1 MDECTIQVAAE
12 KLIYNGTAQTPGVTI
27 TYEGKAL
34 TEGQDYT
41 LSYAKNTDAGMANVV
56 IQGKGIYTGEAYK
69 TFEIARADASVSVS
83 SKTVKISG
91 NQFIALKPGKAVI
104 TISAK
109 QGQNYN
115 ALPATKVTITVRPLN
130 TTGVALKSVRKGQ
143 AKVSWKP
150 VKSISGYQI
159 QYSTSANIKKAKSV
173 MAKSN
178 AKNVTLKKLSSKKN
192 CYIRIRIYKTVK
204 GKKYYS
210 GWSTVKNVKTR

>member
-1 MDECTIQVAAE
+1 MKKST
-12 KLIYNGTAQTPGVTI
+12 KRT
-27 TYEGKAL
+27 
-34 TEGQDYT
+34 
-41 LSYAKNTDAGMANVV
+41 TDKKTVP

-130 TTGVALKSVRKGQ
+130 TTGGCPEISQKG
-143 AKVSWKP
+143 SG
-150 VKSISGYQI
+150 KSILEACEIHQWIPDSV
-159 QYSTSANIKKAKSV
+159 QYFCKHEKS
-173 MAKSN
+173 KI
-178 AKNVTLKKLSSKKN
+178 
-192 CYIRIRIYKTVK
+192 CY
-204 GKKYYS
+204 GKE
-210 GWSTVKNVKTR
+210 

>member
-1 MDECTIQVAAE
+1 M
-12 KLIYNGTAQTPGVTI
+12 
-27 TYEGKAL
+27 
-34 TEGQDYT
+34 
-41 LSYAKNTDAGMANVV
+41 
-56 IQGKGIYTGEAYK
+56 IQGKGTYTGKVYK

-83 SKTVKISG
+83 SKTVTVGKKKLTLADWMTTDGNVTYKSSDPKTVKISG

-150 VKSISGYQI
+150 VK
-159 QYSTSANIKKAKSV
+159 
-173 MAKSN
+173 
-178 AKNVTLKKLSSKKN
+178 KLSSKKK
-192 CYIRIRIYKTVK
+192 CYIRIRTYKTIK

-210 GWSTVKNVKTR
+210 DWSKVKKVKVG